1 MNESHK
7 RSIVKTIIWRFT
19 GTGATFIISMLVT
32 GDLQAASGIAVIQ
45 LTANTVLYYIYERIW
60 TKIDWGRN

>member
-1 MNESHK
+1 MKESHT
-7 RSIVKTIIWRFT
+7 RSIVKTILWRLT

-45 LTANTVLYYIYERIW
+45 LTANTILYYIYERIW
-60 TKIDWGRN
+60 SRIDWGRN